1 MEFKNS
7 RYIVQLSWRSIV
19 VNLENKTN
27 QEHNLIN
34 HKMAPKP
41 IWQFECVTPPF
52 PLKSGVKSEYKTET

>member
-1 MEFKNS
+1 MLVERYLRIYKVAMEFKNS
-7 RYIVQLSWRSIV
+7 RYILQLSWRSIV

-41 IWQFECVTPPF
+41 V
-52 PLKSGVKSEYKTET
+52 